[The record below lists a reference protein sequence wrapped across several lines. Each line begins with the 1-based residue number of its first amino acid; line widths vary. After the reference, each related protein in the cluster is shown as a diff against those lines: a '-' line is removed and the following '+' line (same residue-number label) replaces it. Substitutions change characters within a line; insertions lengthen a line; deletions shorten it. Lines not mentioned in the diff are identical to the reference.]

1 MTEQF
6 TWIPIYQELA
16 TELTKWQGRQKELIQ
31 FLEKVRGKGLVI
43 TPMNDKNEDG
53 VRFLVEEIDPFTFF
67 GVFNRGIREDQR
79 IGILAEIKNFFDLKS
94 SLPSDFLG
102 VPVLNNQMS
111 WYFSYKK
118 DRDVKDVAR
127 LWQLFQLALLDNPL
141 NNVEFLKAFDEAL
154 QVRGTHVNLT
164 IGLYWIRPYVYLSL
178 DSLNRSYLNIKL
190 PKEGISSKFYL
201 KTIQTISTDNV
212 TFPEATY
219 SAWIKRQES
228 TDQESTV
235 QETQIVVKQP
245 DIEYWLVGAY
255 WNDQDPPDQTP
266 RLLDEGLWENGYED
280 RYLDDVKSMKVGD
293 KIAIKSSSTQRN
305 NLPFDNR
312 NNTVSKMDIKAVG
325 TVVANRG
332 DGRSVEIEWETDFEE
347 RTWYFYTNRL
357 TVWHLNLDPK
367 YKWAWMVQ
375 DLIDFVWH
383 GKEQTY
389 EKFTSFWWDKSSDVT
404 EGEPEP
410 YSIEDMIAS
419 GVFLSGHELV
429 SIVDRLREKKAII
442 IQGAPG
448 VGKTFIARKLA
459 FALMEEQDKQRVK
472 LIQFHQSYSYDD
484 FVRGYRP
491 LPGQAGTFGLQ
502 NGIFFDFCEKARND
516 PDREYIFIIDE
527 INRGNLSQIF
537 GELLMFIES
546 DKRGKE
552 FSVPLVYRKEDE
564 PEFYIPGNVY
574 LVGLMNL
581 ADRSLA
587 MVDYALRRR
596 FSFITL
602 KPQFESDIFRKW
614 LEDRS
619 MNVELIDLI
628 INKMSA
634 LNKVIRED
642 SLLGE
647 NYQVGHS
654 YFCPKGDNFEGLT
667 EEWYKAIVDKEIIPL
682 LKEYWFD
689 NAGKVSEVERS
700 LKA

>member
-16 TELTKWQGRQKELIQ
+16 TELAKWQDKQSELIQ
-31 FLEKVRGKGLVI
+31 FLEDLREKEYVI
-43 TPMNDKNEDG
+43 TPLMDKDKNG
-53 VRFLVEEIDPFTFF
+53 AIFLYKEIDPFTFF
-67 GVFNRGIREDQR
+67 GVFNRGIRQDQR
-79 IGILAEIKNFFDLKS
+79 VSILVEIKKFFNLKS
-94 SLPSDFLG
+94 EIPTDFDG
-102 VPVLNNQMS
+102 IPILNNMKS
-111 WYFSYKK
+111 IFFSRQF
-118 DRDVKDVAR
+118 DRDVQDVAR
-127 LWQLFQLALLDNPL
+127 LWRVFSLALEDNPL
-141 NNVEFLKAFDEAL
+141 DNEDFLKAFNDAL
-154 QVRGTHVNLT
+154 KVKWTNVNLT
-164 IGLYWIRPYVYLSL
+164 MGLFWIRPYTFLNL
-178 DSLNRSYLNIKL
+178 DQLNRLYFDIKL
-190 PKEGISSKFYL
+190 PATGLSSKFYKETLDKL
-201 KTIQTISTDNV
+201 KTQGKTH
-212 TFPEATY
+212 PEL
-219 SAWIKRQES
+219 SLLAWEKFHEPKPPESPKRPIHEEGI
-228 TDQESTV
+228 D
-235 QETQIVVKQP
+235 
-245 DIEYWLVGAY
+245 YWLVGAY

-332 DGRSVEIEWETDFEE
+332 DGRSVEVEWETDFKE
-347 RTWYFYTNRL
+347 RTWYFYTNRY
-357 TVWHLNLDPK
+357 TIWHLNLDPK

-537 GELLMFIES
+537 GELLMLIET

-552 FSVPLVYRKEDE
+552 SSVPLVYRKEDE

-581 ADRSLA
+581 ADRSSA
-587 MVDYALRRR
+587 MEDYAIRRR

>member
-1 MTEQF
+1 MAKPF

-16 TELTKWQGRQKELIQ
+16 TELAKWQDRQAELIQ
-31 FLEKVRGKGLVI
+31 FLEDLREKDYVI
-43 TPMNDKNEDG
+43 TPLVDKDKDG
-53 VRFLVEEIDPFTFF
+53 AIFLYQEIDPFTFF
-67 GVFNRGIREDQR
+67 GVFNRGIRQDQR
-79 IGILAEIKNFFDLKS
+79 VSILVEVKKFFNLKS
-94 SLPSDFLG
+94 EIPTDFDG
-102 VPVLNNQMS
+102 IPILNNMKS
-111 WYFSYKK
+111 IFFSRQYE
-118 DRDVKDVAR
+118 RDEQDVGR
-127 LWQLFQLALLDNPL
+127 LWRVFSLALEDNPL
-141 NNVEFLKAFDEAL
+141 DNEDFLRAFDEATK
-154 QVRGTHVNLT
+154 VKSTNINLT
-164 IGLYWIRPYVYLSL
+164 MGLFWIRPYTFLNL
-178 DSLNRSYLNIKL
+178 DQLNRLYFKIKL
-190 PKEGISSKFYL
+190 PATGLSSAFYKETLSKL
-201 KTIQTISTDNV
+201 KTQGKTH
-212 TFPEATY
+212 PEL
-219 SAWIKRQES
+219 SLLAWEQFHKSKIKVPI
-228 TDQESTV
+228 D
-235 QETQIVVKQP
+235 K
-245 DIEYWLVGAY
+245 DIDYWLVGAY

-266 RLLDEGLWENGYED
+266 RLLDEGVWENGYED

-332 DGRSVEIEWETDFEE
+332 DGRSVEVEWETDYKE
-347 RTWYFYTNRL
+347 RTWYFYTIRN

-367 YKWAWMVQ
+367 YKWAWIVQ

-389 EKFTSFWWDKSSDVT
+389 EKFTSFWWDKSSDLT

-419 GVFLSGHELV
+419 GVFLSGDELV
-429 SIVDRLREKKAII
+429 SIVERLREKKAII

-537 GELLMFIES
+537 GELLMLIES

-552 FSVPLVYRKEDE
+552 FSVPLVYRKENE

-614 LEDRS
+614 LGDRS

-667 EEWYKAIVDKEIIPL
+667 VEWYKAIVDKEIVPL

-689 NAGKVSEVERS
+689 NAGKVSDVERS
-700 LKA
+700 LQA

>member
-1 MTEQF
+1 MTKPF

-16 TELTKWQGRQKELIQ
+16 TELAKWQDRQTELIQ
-31 FLEKVRGKGLVI
+31 FLEDLREKDYVI
-43 TPMNDKNEDG
+43 TPLMDKDKDG
-53 VRFLVEEIDPFTFF
+53 AIFLYKEIDPFTFF
-67 GVFNRGIREDQR
+67 GVFNRGIRQDQR
-79 IGILAEIKNFFDLKS
+79 VSILVEVKKFFNLKS
-94 SLPSDFLG
+94 EIPTDFDG
-102 VPVLNNQMS
+102 IPILNNMKS
-111 WYFSYKK
+111 IFFSRQYE
-118 DRDVKDVAR
+118 RDEQDVGR
-127 LWQLFQLALLDNPL
+127 LWRVFSLALEDNPL
-141 NNVEFLKAFDEAL
+141 DNEDFLRAFDEATK
-154 QVRGTHVNLT
+154 VKSTNINLT
-164 IGLYWIRPYVYLSL
+164 MGLFWIRPYTFLNL
-178 DSLNRSYLNIKL
+178 DQLNRLYFKIKL
-190 PKEGISSKFYL
+190 PATGLSSAFYKETLSKL
-201 KTIQTISTDNV
+201 KTQGKTH
-212 TFPEATY
+212 PEL
-219 SAWIKRQES
+219 SLLAWEQFHKSKIKVPI
-228 TDQESTV
+228 D
-235 QETQIVVKQP
+235 K
-245 DIEYWLVGAY
+245 DIDYWLVGAY

-266 RLLDEGLWENGYED
+266 RLLDEGVWENGYED

-332 DGRSVEIEWETDFEE
+332 DGRSVEVEWETDYKE
-347 RTWYFYTNRL
+347 RTWYFYTIRN

-367 YKWAWMVQ
+367 YKWAWIVQ

-389 EKFTSFWWDKSSDVT
+389 EKFTSFWWDKSSDLT

-419 GVFLSGHELV
+419 GVFLSGDELV
-429 SIVDRLREKKAII
+429 SIVERLREKKAII

-459 FALMEEQDKQRVK
+459 FALMEEQDRQRVK

-491 LPGQAGTFGLQ
+491 LPGHAGTFGLQ

-537 GELLMFIES
+537 GELLMLIES

-614 LEDRS
+614 LGDRS

-667 EEWYKAIVDKEIIPL
+667 VEWYKAIVDKEIVPL

>member
-1 MTEQF
+1 MAEKF
-6 TWIPIYQELA
+6 SWIPIYQELA
-16 TELTKWQGRQKELIQ
+16 TELAKWQDKQSELIQ
-31 FLEKVRGKGLVI
+31 FLEDLREKEYVI
-43 TPMNDKNEDG
+43 TPLLDKDEDG
-53 VRFLVEEIDPFTFF
+53 ARFTLEEIDPFTFF
-67 GVFNRGIREDQR
+67 GVFNRRIREDQR
-79 IGILAEIKNFFDLKS
+79 IGILAEIKKFFNLS
-94 SLPSDFLG
+94 SPIPSDFLG
-102 VPVLNNQMS
+102 LPIVNNQRS
-111 WYFSYKK
+111 WFFSTKK
-118 DRDVKDVAR
+118 DRDVEDIGR
-127 LWQLFQLALLDNPL
+127 LWDVFKLAIKENPL
-141 NNVEFLKAFDEAL
+141 SDEKFLSAFDEAL
-154 QVRGTHVNLT
+154 TVKVVNVNLT
-164 IGLYWIRPYVYLSL
+164 IGLYWIRPYTFLSL
-178 DSLNRSYLNIKL
+178 DGVNRTYLDIDL
-190 PKEGISSKFYL
+190 PKEGVSSKFYV
-201 KTIQTISTDNV
+201 KTIDSIGFEKTSIPEVTHIAYVKAKEPTISRNGHSKPQKLD
-212 TFPEATY
+212 
-219 SAWIKRQES
+219 
-228 TDQESTV
+228 
-235 QETQIVVKQP
+235 
-245 DIEYWLVGAY
+245 YWLVGAY

-305 NLPFDNR
+305 NLPFNNR

-332 DGRSVEIEWETDFEE
+332 DGRSVEVEWETDFEE
-347 RTWYFYTNRL
+347 RTWYFYTNRY
-357 TVWHLNLDPK
+357 TIWHLILDPK

-389 EKFTSFWWDKSSDVT
+389 EKFTSLWWDKSSDVI

-419 GVFLSGHELV
+419 GVFLSGDELV
-429 SIVDRLREKKAII
+429 SIVERLREKKAII

-491 LPGQAGTFGLQ
+491 LPGHAGTFGLQ

-537 GELLMFIES
+537 GELLMLIET

-667 EEWYKAIVDKEIIPL
+667 VEWYKAIVDKEIVPL

>member
-1 MTEQF
+1 MAKPF

-16 TELTKWQGRQKELIQ
+16 TELAKWQDRQTEIIL
-31 FLEKVRGKGLVI
+31 FLEDLRKRDYVI
-43 TPMNDKNEDG
+43 TPLQDKDKDG
-53 VRFLVEEIDPFTFF
+53 AIFLYEEIDPFTFF
-67 GVFNRGIREDQR
+67 GVFNRGIRQDQR
-79 IGILAEIKNFFDLKS
+79 VSILVEVKKFFNLQSEIPTDFDGI
-94 SLPSDFLG
+94 
-102 VPVLNNQMS
+102 PVLNNMKS
-111 WYFSYKK
+111 IFFSRQYE
-118 DRDVKDVAR
+118 RDEQDVAR
-127 LWQLFQLALLDNPL
+127 LWRVYSLALEENPL
-141 NNVEFLKAFDEAL
+141 ENEDFLKAFNEAMK
-154 QVRGTHVNLT
+154 VKSTNINLT
-164 IGLYWIRPYVYLSL
+164 MALFWIRPYTFLNL
-178 DSLNRSYLNIKL
+178 DQLNRLYFDIKL
-190 PKEGISSKFYL
+190 PATGLSAKFYKDTL
-201 KTIQTISTDNV
+201 SKLRTQGKTYPELSLLAWEKFHDSQTANQKP
-212 TFPEATY
+212 PE
-219 SAWIKRQES
+219 K
-228 TDQESTV
+228 DV
-235 QETQIVVKQP
+235 
-245 DIEYWLVGAY
+245 DYWLVGAY
-255 WNDQDPPDQTP
+255 WNDQDPPNQTN
-266 RLLDEGLWENGYED
+266 RFLDEGIWENGYED
-280 RYLDDVKSMKVGD
+280 RYLEEVKSMKVGD

-312 NNTVSKMDIKAVG
+312 NNTVSKMDIKAIG

-332 DGRSVEIEWETDFEE
+332 DGRRVEVEWATDFKE
-347 RTWYFYTNRL
+347 RTWYFYTSRQ
-357 TVWHLNLDPK
+357 TIWHLILDPR
-367 YKWAWMVQ
+367 YRAAWLVQ
-375 DLIDFVWH
+375 DLIKFIWH
-383 GKEQTY
+383 DKAQEY
-389 EKFTSFWWDKSSDVT
+389 KKYTSLWWDKSSDVIKD
-404 EGEPEP
+404 ELEP

-419 GVFLSGHELV
+419 GVFLSRNELV
-429 SIVDRLREKKAII
+429 SIVDRLKEKKAII

-448 VGKTFIARKLA
+448 VGKTYIAKKLA
-459 FALMEEQDKQRVK
+459 FALMEEQDPERVK

-491 LPGQAGTFGLQ
+491 LPGHAGTFGLQ

-516 PDREYIFIIDE
+516 PDREYVFIIDE

-537 GELLMFIES
+537 GELLMLIES

-552 FSVPLVYRKEDE
+552 FSVPLVYRKENE
-564 PEFYIPGNVY
+564 SEFYIPGNVY

-602 KPQFESDIFRKW
+602 RPQFENDIFRKW

-619 MNVELIDLI
+619 MEAELIELI

-667 EEWYKAIVDKEIIPL
+667 VDWYKAIIDKEIVPL

-689 NAGKVSEVERS
+689 NATKVTEVERS
-700 LKA
+700 LLA

>member
-16 TELTKWQGRQKELIQ
+16 TELAKWQDKQSELIQ
-31 FLEKVRGKGLVI
+31 FLEDLREKEYVI
-43 TPMNDKNEDG
+43 TPLMDKDKNG
-53 VRFLVEEIDPFTFF
+53 AIFLYKEIDPFTFF
-67 GVFNRGIREDQR
+67 GVFNRGIRQDQR
-79 IGILAEIKNFFDLKS
+79 VSILVEIKKFFNLKS
-94 SLPSDFLG
+94 EIPTDFDG
-102 VPVLNNQMS
+102 IPILNNMKS
-111 WYFSYKK
+111 IFFSRQF
-118 DRDVKDVAR
+118 DRDVQDVAR
-127 LWQLFQLALLDNPL
+127 LWRVFSLALEDNPL
-141 NNVEFLKAFDEAL
+141 DNEDFLKAFNDAL
-154 QVRGTHVNLT
+154 KVKWTNVNLT
-164 IGLYWIRPYVYLSL
+164 MGLFWIRPYTFLNL
-178 DSLNRSYLNIKL
+178 DQLNRLYFDIKL
-190 PKEGISSKFYL
+190 PATGLSSKFYKETLDKL
-201 KTIQTISTDNV
+201 KTQGKTH
-212 TFPEATY
+212 PEL
-219 SAWIKRQES
+219 SLLAWEKFHEPKPPESPKRPIHEEGI
-228 TDQESTV
+228 D
-235 QETQIVVKQP
+235 
-245 DIEYWLVGAY
+245 YWLVGAY

-332 DGRSVEIEWETDFEE
+332 DGRSVEVEWETDFKE
-347 RTWYFYTNRL
+347 RTWYFYTNRY
-357 TVWHLNLDPK
+357 TIWHLNLDPK

-537 GELLMFIES
+537 GELLMLIET

-552 FSVPLVYRKEDE
+552 SSVPLVYRKEDE